1 MPLPVEDVIRR
12 AETTSAP
19 DAGESAAAPVFRPRR
34 FGAEPGTILSQTVAV
49 IERERLSA
57 LGAFSVNQA
66 WTIPSGLDQAIAD
79 NTGLAL
85 AAVVPARMYASGI
98 PATDLVAATGLGG
111 ALDAANARQLQST
124 DLHILS
130 GTSPAALAAAD
141 WESRL
146 TGLVMGVP
154 QEELSAAA
162 HLAGMGLFDPSQA
175 FASNFLQGP
184 HMGIDLPMTL
194 GSPFTGVGPEAWG
207 AFATLPPISWL
218 EPGTPDGDLFLLM
231 RGDADPAQHLAALGR
246 MANRIPWAPRPAAW
260 DALVKRAR
268 RESTSVDTIKRQE
281 LQAAI
286 VIVLGAV
293 DQPHYY
299 RFGREWLKGDDG
311 HKVAVTP
318 LHLELDRIWEW
329 FYNEVRKAAE
339 AALLEVPYPHVTRD
353 VFHRKDSDGRRICL
367 PFDQVLLPE
376 PANDP
381 LILLLDR
388 ERRTEDEERL
398 LAVLKRASP
407 GQRQLLALIAEGNT
421 EAAAAQI
428 LGIAPSTARVQ
439 LYRLRKKVV

>member
-1 MPLPVEDVIRR
+1 MPVQVEDLIRQV
-12 AETTSAP
+12 ESTSAP
-19 DAGESAAAPVFRPRR
+19 DAGKCAAAPVLRPRR
-34 FGAEPGTILSQTVAV
+34 SRADPGTILSQTLAV

-57 LGAFSVNQA
+57 LGAFSLNQA
-66 WTIPSGLDQAIAD
+66 WDRSLGPDQAISD
-79 NTGLAL
+79 NTGFAL
-85 AAVVPARMYASGI
+85 EAVSPAGMY
-98 PATDLVAATGLGG
+98 
-111 ALDAANARQLQST
+111 
-124 DLHILS
+124 LS
-130 GTSPAALAAAD
+130 GTSLTSLAGAVEVGNARQIRSTELHIGAAMNPATLAAAD
-141 WESRL
+141 WDSGLARL
-146 TGLVMGVP
+146 AMTPPQDGLTAVAG
-154 QEELSAAA
+154 
-162 HLAGMGLFDPSQA
+162 LADMERFNRTQA
-175 FASNFLQGP
+175 FPPSFLQGP
-184 HMGIDLPMTL
+184 NAGIDLVMTL
-194 GSPFTGVGPEAWG
+194 GSPFTGIGLEGWG
-207 AFATLPPISWL
+207 AFATAPPISWL

-231 RGDADPAQHLAALGR
+231 RGDADPAQQLAALGR
-246 MANRIPWAPRPAAW
+246 MANRVPWVPRPAAW
-260 DALVKRAR
+260 NALVKRAR

-353 VFHRKDSDGRRICL
+353 VFHRKGSDGQRVCL

-376 PANDP
+376 PTNDP